1 MNKPP
6 RLASHT
12 SQAHG
17 LAMQYPGKQR
27 ECARLV
33 AAALGV
39 ALGMPAPIASAG
51 LLSDSVGSFKVAA
64 DLSRRS
70 SQEGAVKQAA
80 AIITTIIASAAD
92 TDGDSFP
99 EPLPFVTG
107 SGPVGGGLVP
117 VVGGIPQSDGHG
129 ARLGYCAWNN
139 GTANGASA
147 NLLAGSTNDNGAPV
161 FAVVSSGLDN
171 VFNRSCAEIFA
182 GTNVS
187 NDDFVVAKSTTQIRQ
202 GVGGTVYFGDP
213 VLDMAALTT
222 ALGVNA
228 KDGELRLV
236 KSDNTL
242 WRWNTIGPA
251 ANTWT
256 SASNTYTASNVF
268 ITGGSINNTQI
279 GNTTPSTGAFTTLS
293 ASTSFTTPNV
303 IISGGSIDGTAIGAT
318 VASSGVFTTLAATGA
333 FSVAGNATIGGTLN
347 TTGSI
352 TAASFSGSGAALTN
366 LNGSAINSGVVGT
379 AFGGTGINAST
390 APAGSLLIGT
400 GSGFTLGA
408 LAAGAGIGITSGPG
422 SITIAN
428 TGVTSL
434 AGTANQ
440 VNVSSATGAVVLSL
454 PQSIAATST
463 PTFAGQ
469 TLTGALT
476 GTTASFSGAVTT
488 GGSIIVANS
497 GTTTPLNQ
505 VYFGPAAGEGTD
517 ITSLGRFNTTA
528 NNSVLQMTLGD
539 DPSLA
544 VGAGGDRF
552 QIATNE
558 TGTPNVRHSF
568 DSNGNAYH
576 AGGLTVNGKFTN
588 GGATVYTMV
597 RPLGCGTVSSDIGNF
612 FAPGSN
618 NGNESKGGLM
628 VRMTVTSSDF
638 FNVAARTYLFPIGNN
653 TTNGAW
659 QIVGAQTRWN
669 LNGGND
675 YELDINTS
683 GSNTSLRLRATAGCN
698 TAYPR
703 IQMEVV
709 GDNYTFT
716 ESTATSAPAAPTAF
730 YGLTAI
736 TSNGSNVGMGT
747 GAPQNRLDITNN
759 TRAGSHATG
768 RPLYVTG
775 NVGAYDNGVEF
786 RHSSG
791 TQGIGVGFNGI
802 YAAGS
807 DANQD
812 IGLVAKGTSGV
823 YFRTNGAERMRLDA
837 SGNLST
843 TGDITPGGKIVVQN
857 GQDGGPGRGI
867 YFLDAG
873 NSDWGT
879 YMGTAGVGKSLSGG
893 TAVAS
898 LDARTGQALRSR
910 IFNNFATSFVWEN
923 SSNQALMSLTG
934 DTGNLFTKGNIVAG
948 GTVTATSF
956 SGNGSGMT
964 NLNGSN
970 INSGMVGVT
979 YGGTGVNGSA
989 AANGSLLIGNGTG
1002 YTLANLTG
1010 TTSQLIVTNSA
1021 GGITLSLPQS
1031 IAAASTPTFAGQTL
1045 TGALS
1050 GTSAT
1055 FSNSLNLAAGTATVA
1070 PLRLQTGANLTAP
1083 SFGAVE
1089 FDGTSLY
1096 LTNNSATPTRKTVAY
1111 TDSIMTGGT
1120 SGNAATATQL
1130 QTARTIAASG
1140 DATWSVNFDG
1150 SANVTAPLTLANTTV
1165 VAGAYG
1171 SGTQIGQ
1178 FTVDAKGRLTAASNV
1193 TVTPDWA
1200 NITSIPAQVTALGG
1214 LATNGLIA
1222 RTAAGTLAARTLAAG
1237 STKLSVTNGDGV
1249 LGDPTLD
1256 IVEANL
1262 TLDNI
1267 GGTLSPAKGGTGVN
1281 GATAANG
1288 QLLIGNGTGYT
1299 LANIA
1304 GSTGLSVTNGTG
1316 TITLANTGV
1325 TSFNTRT
1332 GAVVL
1337 SKADVDDVASF
1348 GTRNFTLGRSSLS
1361 SASTGSDNS
1370 AIGSAA
1376 LLSNTSGSSNSAI
1389 GSATLVSNTSGSNNS
1404 TIGFATLNRNTT
1416 GSNNTAMGYSAS
1428 AQNTFGFDNTAVGFG
1443 ALASNT
1449 SGSLNTALGKQ
1460 AGNATSAGSPTNANI
1475 TGSNNTFLGASAMP
1489 GTVTQLNYATA
1500 LGSDALVNTSN
1511 TIVLGRAIDNTV
1523 IGAASD
1529 DLSTNKL
1536 QVTGGI
1542 KGTGDLT
1549 IGGAGNF
1556 TGAVSAA
1563 SFSGNGSGMTN
1574 LNGSNINSGMV
1585 GVTYGGTGVN
1595 GSAAANGSLLIGN
1608 GTGYTL
1614 ANLTGTPNQV
1624 NVVNGAGAITLSLP
1638 QNIATSSTPTFAG
1651 QTLTGNLAGTTAS
1664 FSGAVSSAR
1673 MNVTQASGV
1682 AAIVVTGTGMGG
1694 GATDNTNG
1702 IVFGLGVNGGVG
1714 NRQIWFGATEGVG
1727 NAANSMLRLVA
1738 GSNIASIDAV
1748 VGNDTARLPLNIGSV
1763 DTNVAIGNPFSAYNV
1778 ALPGKFSIFAEAAKK
1793 GLVVRSAA
1801 SQTGSLMELQNSAGT
1816 SLFTVDAAGNSS
1828 MAGNFSAGG
1837 TGTFTGAV
1845 SAASFS
1851 GSGSGMTNLNGS
1863 NINSGMVGVTY
1874 GGTGVNGS
1882 TAANGQLLIGNGTG
1896 YTLANVTAGTGISV
1910 TNGTGSITV
1919 ANTGVTS
1926 FNTRTG
1932 AVALVRNDVDTT
1944 SIFAAS
1950 PGAAF
1955 GEVNMAIGLETLTG
1969 DTPRAANL
1977 AIGHKAMMSM
1987 TSAVTYTLASQGSY
2001 NTGIGHGTLQKNTT
2015 GASNNAFGYGA
2026 LQNNTTGTS
2035 NVGLGINSLQNS
2047 STGNSNTG
2055 IGANVLRNSTGS
2067 ANTALG
2073 VNAGFA
2079 TSATVTSNANTTG
2092 SNNTFLGSYAMPGTA
2107 TQLSYATAL
2116 GSDALVSTSDTIV
2129 LGRATDNTVIGA
2141 ASDDGSGN
2149 KLQVTGGIRAI
2160 GTLEVIGAGA
2170 PIDSQGAYVQW
2181 NRVSGGGK
2189 TYLINQKGA
2198 GPGGIVFG
2206 ESTTGN
2212 VLTQTMAVDA
2222 VGNFST
2228 VGSMTGTAGNFSG
2241 VLTASG
2247 GSKIS
2252 VQNFQDGG
2260 LGRGIYMYGDTNTD
2274 WGLYM
2279 SSAGVGK
2286 SMSGGT
2292 SPNALDG
2299 RAGFHMRSR
2308 SGNGFS
2314 QGFIWENQSEVA
2326 LMSLAASTGNLSTLG
2341 SVTAASYVTT
2351 SDQRLKENI
2360 IALDRSDM
2368 LQRLKQL
2375 NGYQY
2380 NLISNPNKTQ
2390 TYGVL
2395 AQEILKLFPN
2405 TVSMGGN
2412 GYYAVDYGALS
2423 AVTATA
2429 VGQLA
2434 INMEKLG
2441 IDPNGGPVPEGSLM
2455 IGNGQGFTVGTLTAD
2470 TGISITNAAGKITIK
2485 NTGVTGFNGRTGN
2498 VTLGLA
2504 DINAAAGFGNG
2515 NYTAGTNAMA
2525 TTASGSF
2532 NTAVGQGALGAIGS
2546 GAGNSAQGF
2555 QALFGNTNGA
2565 NNVGLGRQA
2574 GYADRNGVAANAN
2587 VSGSNN
2593 TFLGAYA
2600 MPGSA
2605 QQLNYATAIGSD
2617 AVVTTSNT
2625 LVLGRS
2631 NDVTVLGATGDDG
2644 SGERLQVTGN
2654 IKATGSLLAKALA
2667 LTSSAKNGLWIDNG
2681 GTAGVGNGLIK
2692 QGDSTMLFAQGAIN
2706 SAAGLVIGPWASGSA
2721 GLRIDG
2727 NGVAVA
2733 GTLNVS
2739 GAINGNAAFASASD
2753 ARFKKDVAPIADAM
2767 SVIEQLQGVRFSFD
2781 QASFPS
2787 KNFEAGRQLG
2797 FIAQQIESILPEVVR
2812 TDSEG
2817 YKSVQYSQL
2826 TPLLVEGMKAQQA
2839 ILKHM
2844 TLKDPATLLVDI
2856 KTFQAND
2863 AVFENIKATNIKVA
2877 VLEAETARIKKLD
2890 ADSIESKSVRSDVVK
2905 SGELE
2910 VFVSMG
2916 TFQPM
2921 FTPQVG
2927 SQYIVNAT
2935 ADDGST
2941 AFASVAFMAGG
2952 TIKVTPISGSGF
2964 DVTAMGAQVGLVASS
2979 KKIKATWIRMS

>member
-1 MNKPP
+1 
-6 RLASHT
+6 
-12 SQAHG
+12 
-17 LAMQYPGKQR
+17 
-27 ECARLV
+27 
-33 AAALGV
+33 
-39 ALGMPAPIASAG
+39 
-51 LLSDSVGSFKVAA
+51 
-64 DLSRRS
+64 
-70 SQEGAVKQAA
+70 
-80 AIITTIIASAAD
+80 
-92 TDGDSFP
+92 
-99 EPLPFVTG
+99 
-107 SGPVGGGLVP
+107 
-117 VVGGIPQSDGHG
+117 
-129 ARLGYCAWNN
+129 
-139 GTANGASA
+139 
-147 NLLAGSTNDNGAPV
+147 
-161 FAVVSSGLDN
+161 
-171 VFNRSCAEIFA
+171 
-182 GTNVS
+182 
-187 NDDFVVAKSTTQIRQ
+187 
-202 GVGGTVYFGDP
+202 
-213 VLDMAALTT
+213 
-222 ALGVNA
+222 
-228 KDGELRLV
+228 
-236 KSDNTL
+236 
-242 WRWNTIGPA
+242 
-251 ANTWT
+251 
-256 SASNTYTASNVF
+256 
-268 ITGGSINNTQI
+268 
-279 GNTTPSTGAFTTLS
+279 
-293 ASTSFTTPNV
+293 
-303 IISGGSIDGTAIGAT
+303 
-318 VASSGVFTTLAATGA
+318 
-333 FSVAGNATIGGTLN
+333 
-347 TTGSI
+347 
-352 TAASFSGSGAALTN
+352 
-366 LNGSAINSGVVGT
+366 
-379 AFGGTGINAST
+379 
-390 APAGSLLIGT
+390 
-400 GSGFTLGA
+400 
-408 LAAGAGIGITSGPG
+408 
-422 SITIAN
+422 
-428 TGVTSL
+428 
-434 AGTANQ
+434 
-440 VNVSSATGAVVLSL
+440 
-454 PQSIAATST
+454 
-463 PTFAGQ
+463 
-469 TLTGALT
+469 
-476 GTTASFSGAVTT
+476 
-488 GGSIIVANS
+488 
-497 GTTTPLNQ
+497 
-505 VYFGPAAGEGTD
+505 
-517 ITSLGRFNTTA
+517 
-528 NNSVLQMTLGD
+528 
-539 DPSLA
+539 
-544 VGAGGDRF
+544 
-552 QIATNE
+552 
-558 TGTPNVRHSF
+558 
-568 DSNGNAYH
+568 
-576 AGGLTVNGKFTN
+576 
-588 GGATVYTMV
+588 
-597 RPLGCGTVSSDIGNF
+597 
-612 FAPGSN
+612 
-618 NGNESKGGLM
+618 
-628 VRMTVTSSDF
+628 
-638 FNVAARTYLFPIGNN
+638 
-653 TTNGAW
+653 
-659 QIVGAQTRWN
+659 
-669 LNGGND
+669 
-675 YELDINTS
+675 
-683 GSNTSLRLRATAGCN
+683 
-698 TAYPR
+698 
-703 IQMEVV
+703 
-709 GDNYTFT
+709 
-716 ESTATSAPAAPTAF
+716 
-730 YGLTAI
+730 
-736 TSNGSNVGMGT
+736 
-747 GAPQNRLDITNN
+747 
-759 TRAGSHATG
+759 
-768 RPLYVTG
+768 
-775 NVGAYDNGVEF
+775 
-786 RHSSG
+786 
-791 TQGIGVGFNGI
+791 
-802 YAAGS
+802 
-807 DANQD
+807 
-812 IGLVAKGTSGV
+812 
-823 YFRTNGAERMRLDA
+823 
-837 SGNLST
+837 
-843 TGDITPGGKIVVQN
+843 
-857 GQDGGPGRGI
+857 
-867 YFLDAG
+867 
-873 NSDWGT
+873 
-879 YMGTAGVGKSLSGG
+879 
-893 TAVAS
+893 
-898 LDARTGQALRSR
+898 
-910 IFNNFATSFVWEN
+910 
-923 SSNQALMSLTG
+923 
-934 DTGNLFTKGNIVAG
+934 
-948 GTVTATSF
+948 
-956 SGNGSGMT
+956 
-964 NLNGSN
+964 
-970 INSGMVGVT
+970 
-979 YGGTGVNGSA
+979 
-989 AANGSLLIGNGTG
+989 
-1002 YTLANLTG
+1002 
-1010 TTSQLIVTNSA
+1010 
-1021 GGITLSLPQS
+1021 
-1031 IAAASTPTFAGQTL
+1031 
-1045 TGALS
+1045 
-1050 GTSAT
+1050 
-1055 FSNSLNLAAGTATVA
+1055 
-1070 PLRLQTGANLTAP
+1070 
-1083 SFGAVE
+1083 
-1089 FDGTSLY
+1089 
-1096 LTNNSATPTRKTVAY
+1096 
-1111 TDSIMTGGT
+1111 
-1120 SGNAATATQL
+1120 
-1130 QTARTIAASG
+1130 
-1140 DATWSVNFDG
+1140 
-1150 SANVTAPLTLANTTV
+1150 
-1165 VAGAYG
+1165 
-1171 SGTQIGQ
+1171 
-1178 FTVDAKGRLTAASNV
+1178 
-1193 TVTPDWA
+1193 
-1200 NITSIPAQVTALGG
+1200 
-1214 LATNGLIA
+1214 
-1222 RTAAGTLAARTLAAG
+1222 
-1237 STKLSVTNGDGV
+1237 
-1249 LGDPTLD
+1249 
-1256 IVEANL
+1256 
-1262 TLDNI
+1262 
-1267 GGTLSPAKGGTGVN
+1267 
-1281 GATAANG
+1281 
-1288 QLLIGNGTGYT
+1288 
-1299 LANIA
+1299 
-1304 GSTGLSVTNGTG
+1304 
-1316 TITLANTGV
+1316 
-1325 TSFNTRT
+1325 
-1332 GAVVL
+1332 
-1337 SKADVDDVASF
+1337 
-1348 GTRNFTLGRSSLS
+1348 
-1361 SASTGSDNS
+1361 
-1370 AIGSAA
+1370 
-1376 LLSNTSGSSNSAI
+1376 
-1389 GSATLVSNTSGSNNS
+1389 
-1404 TIGFATLNRNTT
+1404 
-1416 GSNNTAMGYSAS
+1416 MGYSAS

-1563 SFSGNGSGMTN
+1563 SFSGNGAGMTNLNGSNINSGMVGVTYGGTGVNGSAAANGSLLIGNGTGYTLANLTGTPNQVNVVNGAGAITLSLPQSIATTSTPTFAGQTLTGALTGTTANFSATVTAPAYAGASMRVNGTNNTGVGLQALQAVSTGIHNSGFGANSLQAVTTGGYNTGVGSNSLALNVSGNLNNAIGYQSLYGNVSGNSNNALGYLALAATAASNNSAVGDRALTANTAGSANVALGRYAGYATSGNTTTNANTTGSNNTFLGASAMPGTATQLNYATALGSDALVNTSNTIVLGRAIDNTVIGAASDDLSTNKLQVTGGIKGTGNLTIGGAGNFTGAVSAASFSGNGSGMTNLNGSNINSGMVGVTYGGTGVNGSAAANGSLLIGNGTGYTLANLTGSTGLSVTNGTGTITLANTGVTSFNTRTGAVALTLADVNGVTSFSGSNVTLGSGALPTSSAGVQNTAIGVNALSATAAGTTNVAIGFNTLMSNTTGSNNTGVGQGALQSATANGNTAIGRFGLFGNTSGGNNLAMGMYAGYQTSAAVATNANTTGSNNIFLGAFALPGTATQLNYASVIGSDATITTSNTVVLGRTTDNTVIGATGDDASGNKLQVTGGIKGTGNLTIGGAGNFTGAVSAASFSGNGAGMTNLNGSNINSGMVGVTYGGTGVNGSAAANGRLLIGNGTGYTLANITGSTGLSVTNGTGTITLANTGVTSFNTRTGAVALTLADVNGVTSFSGSNVTLGSGALPTSSAGVQNTAIGVNALSATAAGTTNVAIGFNTLMSNTTGSNNTGVGQGALQSATANGNTAIGRFGLFGNTSGGNNLAMGMYAGYQTSAAVATNANTTGSNNIFLGAFALPGTATQLNYASVIGSDATITTSNTVVLGRTTDNTVIGATGDDASGNKLQVTGGIKGTGNLTIGGTGTFTGAVSTGALTATTGTYSGVLAANGGLTATTGTFSGVLTAPTAAVDTSTTQVATTAYVINQNYIKTSRVFDSANSSVSLNGNATPVGSATVSIGYGANGNNAGNQFSTAVGANANGGGSAQNVAIGRNSLAVANGGYNVSVGQSALTTATGTFNTALGHFAGVSGGISYAGSSNTLIGSATGDLPATGISGSNNTLLGASAKLVSGALSFGTAIGSDGRVSTSNTVVLGRASTYSAGVPTGGDKTVIGATGDSGAAALLQVNGASQHIGMASAPTGTAGMQYYNSGTNQFQYYNGTSWQNMNAGTPLSSLTAATASNTINNVANAQTWNWQLAGNTTGFAIGETAASAGGTGTQYLAKIGTLTGSTAIPLSVSALGVEAFRVNSNGNILVGSSTDDGSGNKLQVTGGIKGTGNLTIGGTGNFTGAVSAASFSGNGAGMTN